1 MEQVLGVS
9 DDPYVAGYRI
19 WQYDLPWATT
29 NADRRGY
36 LFMGAPN
43 ERSTAQP
50 PRDFYIYFIQPY
62 DEPRFTD
69 EETRRRGVRPP
80 RQAQRRVHR
89 RAAPLRRRHRE
100 GQGVHGDAPARLR
113 GQVPP
118 SAAGDG
124 RLAAIEHGDRH
135 DRHLPRRDQ
144 AARRRG
150 SPPSPASGRRCRS
163 RSTPSPRPRSP
174 TTSRRATRAT
184 RASRGGSRPRRSK
197 PTSASRSRRSRA
209 ADRPG
214 QAPRSSKRSSC
225 WP

>member
-69 EETRRRGVRPP
+69 EEKSDEVFVRLAKPRARSLPPRCAATPARPP
-80 RQAQRRVHR
+80 RRR
-89 RAAPLRRRHRE
+89 
-100 GQGVHGDAPARLR
+100 
-113 GQVPP
+113 
-118 SAAGDG
+118 S
-124 RLAAIEHGDRH
+124 
-135 DRHLPRRDQ
+135 PRRPT
-144 AARRRG
+144 A
-150 SPPSPASGRRCRS
+150 PSTRTRPGVRCR
-163 RSTPSPRPRSP
+163 T
-174 TTSRRATRAT
+174 
-184 RASRGGSRPRRSK
+184 
-197 PTSASRSRRSRA
+197 
-209 ADRPG
+209 
-214 QAPRSSKRSSC
+214 
-225 WP
+225 W